1 MSMKLLVLVVKNIR
15 RNLLRSVLT
24 GLGTMVL
31 VVVVILVWSI
41 LWYLDEQT
49 KEKTTNM
56 KAIVTERWQMPSRM
70 PLSYAPELRAGAA
83 RRPGDIRPQDSMT
96 WQFYVGSTEP
106 GRLRRETALFIVAT
120 QPEKVLT
127 MFDELDTLPP
137 DSPDR
142 RPLEKAIQAMKTN
155 RQALIV
161 GRERL
166 EAINKRVGERVKV
179 YGMSFKG
186 IDLEF
191 DIVGTFPE
199 GRWNNLSVMDW
210 EYLNAAVDAY
220 NRRPGVRPHPMTER
234 SLSIVWLKV
243 PDMRSFTAVA
253 NQIASSPSFTN
264 PQVKTETLA
273 SGTAAFLEAFR
284 DLIWGMRYFLMPAAV
299 VTVCL
304 VIANA
309 ISLSVRERRKE
320 FAVLKVLGFHPVHI
334 LSLVLGEALL
344 LGVVSGLASAVGV
357 YVVINHVFGG
367 LKFPIGFFSTF
378 YIPAQAMGW
387 GLAVGA
393 ATALIG
399 SLVPAWIACRVRVAE
414 IFARV
419 G

>member
-1 MSMKLLVLVVKNIR
+1 MKLFLLVLKNIR
-15 RNLLRSVLT
+15 RNWLRSVLT
-24 GLGTMVL
+24 GLGTIVL
-31 VVVVILVWSI
+31 VVVVIMVWSI

-49 KEKTTNM
+49 REKTSNI

-70 PLSYAPELRAGAA
+70 PLSYAPELCAGAA
-83 RRPGDIRPQDSMT
+83 RRPEHVRPLDNMT

-106 GRLRRETALFIVAT
+106 GRLSRESALFIVAT

-127 MFDELDTLPP
+127 MFEELDTLPP
-137 DSPDR
+137 DSSER
-142 RPLEKAIQAMKTN
+142 RQLEKAIQAMRTN

-166 EAINKRVGERVKV
+166 QAINKRVGERVKV

-210 EYLNAAVDAY
+210 QYLNGAVDAY
-220 NRRPGVRPHPMTER
+220 NRRPGNRPHPMTER
-234 SLSIVWLKV
+234 SLAIVWLKV

-253 NQIASSPSFTN
+253 SQIATSPSFSN

-299 VTVCL
+299 ITLCL

-320 FAVLKVLGFHPVHI
+320 FAVLKVLGFRPGHI
-334 LSLVLGEALL
+334 LALVLGEALI
-344 LGVVSGLASAVGV
+344 LGVVSGLLSAAGIFWL
-357 YVVINHVFGG
+357 INGVFGG
-367 LKFPIGFFSTF
+367 LKFPIGFFGTF
-378 YIPAQAMGW
+378 YIPVRSLGW
-387 GLAVGA
+387 GVAVGA
-393 ATALIG
+393 STALIG

>member
-1 MSMKLLVLVVKNIR
+1 MKLLVLVLKNIR

-41 LWYLDEQT
+41 LWYLDQQT
-49 KEKTTNM
+49 REKTSNL

-70 PLSYAPELRAGAA
+70 PLAYVPELRAGSA
-83 RRPGDIRPQDSMT
+83 RRPGDVRPQDSMT

-106 GRLRRETALFIVAT
+106 GRLSRDTALFIVGT

-127 MFDELDTLPP
+127 MFDELDALPP
-137 DSPDR
+137 ESPDR
-142 RPLEKAIQAMKTN
+142 QQLEKAIQAMKTN

-179 YGMSFKG
+179 YGLTFKG

-191 DIVGTFPE
+191 DIVGVFPD
-199 GRWNNLSVMDW
+199 GRWNNLAVMDW
-210 EYLNAAVDAY
+210 EYLNAAVEAY
-220 NRRPGVRPHPMTER
+220 NRRPGNRPHPMTER
-234 SLSIVWLKV
+234 SLAIVWLKV
-243 PDMRSFTAVA
+243 PDMRSFTTVA
-253 NQIASSPSFTN
+253 TQIANSPSFTN

-299 VTVCL
+299 VTLCL

-320 FAVLKVLGFHPVHI
+320 FAVLKVLGFRPAHI
-334 LSLVLGEALL
+334 LALVLGEALL
-344 LGVVSGLASAVGV
+344 LGGTSGLASAIGV
-357 YVVINHVFGG
+357 YLAINYGFDG

-378 YIPAQAMGW
+378 YIPERAIWW
-387 GLAVGA
+387 GLGVGA

-399 SLVPAWIACRVRVAE
+399 SLIPAWIACRVRVAE

>member
-1 MSMKLLVLVVKNIR
+1 MKLFLLVLKNIR

-31 VVVVILVWSI
+31 VVVVIMVWSI
-41 LWYLDEQT
+41 LWFLDEQT
-49 KEKTTNM
+49 KEKTSNI

-83 RRPGDIRPQDSMT
+83 RKPEHVRPLDSMT

-106 GRLRRETALFIVAT
+106 NRFGRETALFIVGT

-127 MFDELDTLPP
+127 MFDDLDTLPP

-142 RPLEKAIQAMKTN
+142 QRLEKAIQAMKTN
-155 RQALIV
+155 RQALLI
-161 GRERL
+161 GRERM
-166 EAINKRVGERVKV
+166 EAINKRVGERLKV
-179 YGMSFKG
+179 YGMSLRG
-186 IDLEF
+186 VDLEF
-191 DIVGTFPE
+191 EIVGVFPE
-199 GRWNNLSVMDW
+199 GRWNNLAVMDW
-210 EYLNAAVDAY
+210 EYYNAAIDAY
-220 NRRPGVRPHPMTER
+220 KRRPGVRPHPMTER
-234 SLSIVWLKV
+234 SLSIVWLKT
-243 PDMRSFTAVA
+243 PDTRSFTAVA
-253 NQIASSPSFTN
+253 SQIAASPSFTN

-299 VTVCL
+299 VTLCL

-320 FAVLKVLGFHPVHI
+320 FAVLKVLGFRPAHI
-334 LSLVLGEALL
+334 LGLVLGEAIL
-344 LGVVSGLASAVGV
+344 LGVVSGLLSAAGV
-357 YVVINHVFGG
+357 FVLINVVFGG
-367 LKFPIGFFSTF
+367 LKFPIGFFGTF
-378 YIPAQAMGW
+378 YIPVRAIWW
-387 GLAVGA
+387 GLGVGA

-399 SLVPAWIACRVRVAE
+399 SLAPAWIACRVRVAE

>member
-1 MSMKLLVLVVKNIR
+1 MKLFLLVLKNIR
-15 RNLLRSVLT
+15 RNLLRSILT

-31 VVVVILVWSI
+31 VVVVIMVWSI

-49 KEKTTNM
+49 REKTSNI

-70 PLSYAPELRAGAA
+70 PLSYAPELCAGSA
-83 RRPGDIRPQDSMT
+83 RRPEHVRPQDSMT

-106 GRLRRETALFIVAT
+106 GRLSRESALFIVAT

-142 RPLEKAIQAMKTN
+142 RQLEKAIQALKTN

-179 YGMSFKG
+179 YGMSFKR

-199 GRWNNLSVMDW
+199 GRWNNLSVMNW

-220 NRRPGVRPHPMTER
+220 NRQPGNRPHPMTER
-234 SLSIVWLKV
+234 SLAIVWLKV
-243 PDMRSFTAVA
+243 PDTRSFTAVA
-253 NQIASSPSFTN
+253 TQIAASPSFTN
-264 PQVKTETLA
+264 PQVKVETLA

-299 VTVCL
+299 VTLCL

-320 FAVLKVLGFHPVHI
+320 FAVLKVLGFRPAHI
-334 LSLVLGEALL
+334 LGLVLGEAMV
-344 LGVVSGLASAVGV
+344 LGVVSGLLSAAGV
-357 YVVINHVFGG
+357 FMVINFVFGG
-367 LKFPIGFFSTF
+367 LKFPIGFFGTF
-378 YIPAQAMGW
+378 YIPVRAIWW
-387 GLAVGA
+387 GLAVGS